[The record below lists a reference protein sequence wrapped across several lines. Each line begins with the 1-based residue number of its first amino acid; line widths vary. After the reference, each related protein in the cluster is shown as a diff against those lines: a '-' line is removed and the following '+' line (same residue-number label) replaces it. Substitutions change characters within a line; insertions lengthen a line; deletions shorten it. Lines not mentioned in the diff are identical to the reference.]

1 MSKLI
6 ILRGNSGSG
15 KTRLSKL
22 LQKSLGRG
30 TLVVSQDAVRR
41 EMLWVRDGPDT
52 SAVPLLISLLEY
64 GRRNCQAVILEGI
77 LNSKWYTQVFEEAVR
92 LFGADIH
99 AYYYDL
105 TFEETL
111 RRHQTRAKKSEF
123 GEQEMRQWFMPRDFM
138 GVIPERI
145 ITADCSLD
153 RALGLI
159 LSDLGV
165 RNLNQAD
172 GPCSR

>member
-15 KTRLSKL
+15 KTSLSKM

-77 LNSKWYTQVFEEAVR
+77 LNSKWYTPVFEEAVR

-111 RRHQTRAKKSEF
+111 RRHQTRAKKIRVRGAGDAPVVHAAGF
-123 GEQEMRQWFMPRDFM
+123 YGRDS
-138 GVIPERI
+138 R
-145 ITADCSLD
+145 ADNHG
-153 RALGLI
+153 GL
-159 LSDLGV
+159 L
-165 RNLNQAD
+165 A
-172 GPCSR
+172 